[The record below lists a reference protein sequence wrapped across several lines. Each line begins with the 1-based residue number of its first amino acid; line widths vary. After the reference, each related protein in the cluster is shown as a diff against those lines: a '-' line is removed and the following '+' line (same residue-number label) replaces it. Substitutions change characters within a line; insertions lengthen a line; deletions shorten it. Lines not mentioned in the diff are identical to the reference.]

1 MLLLYDS
8 IPTSKP
14 FEASIMTNLSK
25 GDNPTKKN
33 LKFLSLQGTFSRDE
47 SKILISNSQTLYI
60 RERKDYTLTKSRFYL
75 VLEAE
80 GVEVYVSSLYPS
92 RVDSVFFA
100 DYLGVKYSFD
110 FRESQKVC
118 VKVRKVKPNPLV

>member
-1 MLLLYDS
+1 
-8 IPTSKP
+8 
-14 FEASIMTNLSK
+14 MTNLSK

-47 SKILISNSQTLYI
+47 SKILISNSQALYI

-75 VLEAE
+75 VLDAG

-92 RVDSVFFA
+92 RVESVFFA

>member
-1 MLLLYDS
+1 
-8 IPTSKP
+8 
-14 FEASIMTNLSK
+14 MTNLSK
-25 GDNPTKKN
+25 GNNPTKKN
-33 LKFLSLQGTFSRDE
+33 LKFLSLQGTFLRDE
-47 SKILISNSQTLYI
+47 SKILISNSQALYI

-75 VLEAE
+75 VLDA
-80 GVEVYVSSLYPS
+80 GGIEVYVSSLYPS

-110 FRESQKVC
+110 FRESQKVL